1 MLDCWLD
8 ASTLVNEEEL
18 VKKGVQIAE
27 SEPGLRVY
35 HGALPKPS
43 KTSSRDASQP
53 IKHSRRIVLA
63 KVVIGHA
70 LATQNDKT
78 AAVDVMPEGYDS
90 FYLMENSNP
99 DAYNHQYFVKSGAQI
114 LPQYILQF
122 EFDAEKEKRSRDKA
136 RCDNCEV
143 SVATVFCQADAAN
156 LCRNCDEKLHT
167 ANKLASRHIRTPIG
181 KVSFPLRW
189 KVPYS
194 YFKIGCGR
202 IRYLPNTSRQDGRI
216 LLL

>member
-8 ASTLVNEEEL
+8 CSAVGSNEEEL
-18 VKKGVQIAE
+18 VKKGVQLSE

-35 HGALPKPS
+35 HGALPKGGSQSSS
-43 KTSSRDASQP
+43 KHSGASQP
-53 IKHSRRIVLA
+53 IKHSRRIVLC

-70 LATQNDKT
+70 LATRNEST
-78 AAVDVMPEGYDS
+78 AAQEVMPEGYDS
-90 FYLMENSNP
+90 FYLMESSNP
-99 DAYNHQYFVKSGAQI
+99 DTYQHQYFVKSGAQI

-122 EFDAEKEKRSRDKA
+122 EFDPEKERRSRDKA

-181 KVSFPLRW
+181 KVQR
-189 KVPYS
+189 
-194 YFKIGCGR
+194 
-202 IRYLPNTSRQDGRI
+202 
-216 LLL
+216 